1 MKLDYKVKKQIE
13 ENHSIE
19 IENDNFICVEHTQ
32 DGRRMITAFIGK
44 GENNNNKLSI
54 KLSTMGGVLDIKNM
68 AGDSVSNAVLLLK
81 QNSKNIIV
89 SIETFKYWYNITKE
103 RMVLD
108 FGCAVSQHPA

>member
-19 IENDNFICVEHTQ
+19 IENDNFICVEHIQ

-44 GENNNNKLSI
+44 GESNNNKQII
-54 KLSTMGGVLDIKNM
+54 KICTNGGVLDHRRM
-68 AGDSVSNAVLLLK
+68 AGDTVMNAINLLGQDSRNK
-81 QNSKNIIV
+81 VV

-108 FGCAVSQHPA
+108 FGCADFV